1 MTNPITNIAILASGS
16 GSNAQKIMDYFQG
29 SEEIQV
35 KFLLSNNK
43 EAYALERARKMSVE
57 TRVFDRKAFRES
69 NEIVDFLLSNDVSWV
84 VLAGFLWMIPE
95 NLIKA
100 FPGRIINIH
109 PALLPLYGGK
119 GMYGIHVHTAV
130 HKARDKESGISIH
143 LVNEKYDEGE
153 IVFQAKCLLDENDTP
168 ESIAAKVLE
177 LEHEHFPKVIEKL
190 IKSEPG
196 FAGLKD

>member
-1 MTNPITNIAILASGS
+1 MTSITNIAIFASGS

-29 SEEIQV
+29 SQDIRV

-43 EAYALERARKMSVE
+43 DAYALERAKKMGVE
-57 TRVFDRKAFRES
+57 TRIFDRKAFRES
-69 NEIVDFLLSNDVSWV
+69 DEIVNFLLSHEVRWV
-84 VLAGFLWMIPE
+84 ILAGFLWMIPE

-100 FPGRIINIH
+100 FPCRIINIH
-109 PALLPLYGGK
+109 PALLPSYGGK

-130 HKARDKESGISIH
+130 HKAREKESGISIH

-168 ESIAAKVLE
+168 ESIAAKVLK
-177 LEHEHFPKVIEKL
+177 LEHEHFPKVIERL
-190 IKSEPG
+190 IK
-196 FAGLKD
+196 KV

>member
-1 MTNPITNIAILASGS
+1 MTSITNIAIFASGS

-29 SEEIQV
+29 SGDIRV

-43 EAYALERARKMSVE
+43 DAYALERAEKMGVE
-57 TRVFDRKAFRES
+57 TKVFDRKSFRES
-69 NEIVDFLLSNDVSWV
+69 NEIVDFLLENDVSWV

-100 FPGRIINIH
+100 FPCRIINIH
-109 PALLPLYGGK
+109 PALLPSYGGK

-130 HKARDKESGISIH
+130 HKAREKESGISIH

-153 IVFQAKCLLDENDTP
+153 IVFQAKCVLDENDTP
-168 ESIAAKVLE
+168 ESIAAKVLK

-190 IKSEPG
+190 IRKV
-196 FAGLKD
+196 

>member
-1 MTNPITNIAILASGS
+1 MTSITNIAILASGS

-29 SEEIQV
+29 SEDIRV

-43 EAYALERARKMSVE
+43 DAYALERAGRMAVE
-57 TRVFDRKAFRES
+57 TKVFDRKAFRES
-69 NEIVDFLLSNDVSWV
+69 DEIVDFLLENDVSWV
-84 VLAGFLWMIPE
+84 ILAGFLWMIPE

-100 FPGRIINIH
+100 FPCRIINIH
-109 PALLPLYGGK
+109 PALLPSYGGK

-130 HKARDKESGISIH
+130 HKAKEKESGISIH

-168 ESIAAKVLE
+168 ESIAAKVLK

-190 IKSEPG
+190 IK
-196 FAGLKD
+196 GLNQDS

>member
-1 MTNPITNIAILASGS
+1 MNSITHIAILASGS
-16 GSNAQKIMDYFQG
+16 GSNAQKIMDYFKD
-29 SEEIQV
+29 SADIRV

-43 EAYALERARKMSVE
+43 EAYALERARMMGVE
-57 TRVFDRKAFRES
+57 TKVFDRKAFRES
-69 NEIVDFLLSNDVSWV
+69 DEIVDFLLKNGVNWI
-84 VLAGFLWMIPE
+84 VLAGFLWMVPD

-100 FPGRIINIH
+100 FPCRIINIH

-130 HKARDKESGISIH
+130 HKAKDKESGISIH

-168 ESIAAKVLE
+168 ESIAEKVLK
-177 LEHEHFPKVIEKL
+177 LEHEHFPKVIETL
-190 IKSEPG
+190 IK
-196 FAGLKD
+196 KV

>member
-1 MTNPITNIAILASGS
+1 MKNIAIFASGS

-29 SEEIQV
+29 SADIRV
-35 KFLLSNNK
+35 KYLLSNNK
-43 EAYALERARKMSVE
+43 EAYALERAKKMGIETKIFNRK
-57 TRVFDRKAFRES
+57 DFRES
-69 NEIVDFLLSNDVSWV
+69 DEVVKFLLNNEVSWI

-100 FPGRIINIH
+100 FPCRIVNIH

-130 HKARDKESGISIH
+130 HKAGDKESGISIH

-153 IVFQAKCLLDENDTP
+153 IVFQTKCMLDKNDTP
-168 ESIAAKVLE
+168 ESIAEKVLK
-177 LEHEHFPKVIEKL
+177 LEHEHYPKVIESL
-190 IKSEPG
+190 IEKS
-196 FAGLKD
+196 LK